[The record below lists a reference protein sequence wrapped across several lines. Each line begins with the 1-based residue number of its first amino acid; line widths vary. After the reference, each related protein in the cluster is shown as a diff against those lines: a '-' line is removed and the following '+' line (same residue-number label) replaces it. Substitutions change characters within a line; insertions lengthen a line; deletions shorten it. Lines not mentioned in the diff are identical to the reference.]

1 MIDNEFMTIIR
12 AIDEI
17 KESAVQYSKFSRST
31 GHVTM
36 FTTRKYSASE
46 FFFIDASSAVI
57 RYFVVSKKLN
67 DKTINTRA
75 SIRGGWYVK
84 AAELKS

>member
-1 MIDNEFMTIIR
+1 MTIIR

-17 KESAVQYSKFSRST
+17 KESAVQYSTFNRST

-46 FFFIDASSAVI
+46 FFFIDASSAE
-57 RYFVVSKKLN
+57 RQNHTVS
-67 DKTINTRA
+67 
-75 SIRGGWYVK
+75 
-84 AAELKS
+84 